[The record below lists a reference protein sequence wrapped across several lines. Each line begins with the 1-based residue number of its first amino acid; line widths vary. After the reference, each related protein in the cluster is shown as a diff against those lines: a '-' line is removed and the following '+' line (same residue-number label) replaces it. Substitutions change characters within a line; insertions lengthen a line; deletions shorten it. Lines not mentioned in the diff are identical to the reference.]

1 MVPMIIR
8 VLAEGEV
15 CEVPITP
22 ETTCADVI
30 DCVRDPGDEECTLLQ
45 TWGHGYERVLRD
57 SDKPYEILQEW
68 GAQKDPCKLVLK
80 YTVLPSP
87 SINGR
92 GSETRNGM
100 KEPGLIGDSLPSGG
114 CELTLGEL
122 EEMALRQQAQ
132 IEQQRQQ
139 LAAREQRLR
148 FLKQHEARHL
158 QVAAEHERL
167 RHLRDRVHLQELK
180 LRKLRALRGQLHHN
194 KLSNAALTSDLDSIR
209 ALFNEKEKELS
220 LAVAKVEELTT
231 QLEELRRGGQG
242 GRGAGK
248 GGGKGGEPQL
258 QSAAVQQTA
267 AAIELEK
274 LRRELMYRNKLN
286 EQQTARLSQQR
297 EALSQRQ
304 EEVASI
310 DKRIAELQDR
320 LHRKRLLNQ
329 QLASQINAAAAA
341 NNHQQHLRSSL
352 SATTIQQHQQ
362 QQQSLYQQSAMR
374 GNIAAV
380 EPYHHVPAPL
390 PAGGKP
396 LDHPRPPPYPTSQ
409 NRRLE
414 TDYNGHDEFV
424 EAKMLAA
431 RKNSCTTAGNNF
443 LDDKK
448 VEKCE
453 DVLPEFG
460 ASKSDPK
467 YQTLP
472 YNTKFGVNYVSAKQ
486 QLPRSSA
493 EGGENVA
500 DAGMENKG
508 QQQLMSIAHSTPV
521 SPGGVNRGLATQVK
535 SPSTTSDSPSPSF
548 VHPPA
553 SLAASRV
560 YGSTTASSLLSRG
573 QPVGGASS
581 TTSSTSSLA
590 TNSSTGS
597 NSAHQTVI
605 ACAVEVSEMPSSTSI
620 TTCPSAASSKLC
632 HEDSSTNLTSTLLT
646 SSSNSCNSST
656 ITATKTV
663 FALPPTPLTLEFQK
677 PISSVAPTT
686 VQAHL
691 SQSQSSSTKQA
702 QQASG
707 TAHAPQDLPSQI
719 YQTSST
725 KIQPVQPQTLSS
737 TPQGILR
744 DQKSDSQDSGQE
756 SSTGSLKPALPPK
769 PLAPQAGAKST
780 PPPPPRQM
788 VHWSTDPPGQVDQDG
803 PQEAK
808 RPVGLRPS
816 VDISADAVDSAL
828 NVLRGAVSISAR
840 GAMTSAQEYLVT
852 KSSNSTYQPEPS
864 DSSIPPPPPTT
875 EPPVDDTP
883 VRRTEPIKPSRP
895 LAIIKQQQPFTNDPR
910 SRVGSGFADS
920 ASSRLEGH
928 DVVNSASNA
937 NNVRLGAQDVSPTYS
952 TSESSESP
960 ASNVQ
965 FSTSRRIEMPPA
977 FLFPETEAPP
987 ADLLPAGTGSSEPEI
1002 TYGDS
1007 GGSPTTSNR
1016 PIDENCNLDD
1026 NNRLSSDKVETN
1038 EIETRNNLNNNNNNS
1053 NNNNN
1058 NINSISGSKETG
1070 GSDLIGP
1077 AQRRA
1082 KKGNLKGGAG
1092 GGGGSKQSRRVSFD
1106 PLALLLDASLEGELE
1121 LVVRTAGQV
1130 RDPSAANDEGITA
1143 LHNAICAGHLD
1154 IVRFLVRFGCDVNAQ
1169 DSDGWTPLHCA
1180 ASCNNLAMVKFLVE
1194 HGACIFAT
1202 TLSDQETAAEKC
1214 EEDEEGFDGCSE
1226 YLYSVQE
1233 KLGILNNGAVFAV
1246 FSYEAHQADE
1256 LSFGEG
1262 DRLVVLRKGDE
1273 WEREW
1278 WWTRLGDR
1286 EGYVPRNLL
1295 GLYPR
1300 VHNKPAE

>member
-1 MVPMIIR
+1 MLLVTTARKGPGSYRRLPQDDQPLPQEEKEVPLNSAPLMNKFENAASDDKSDKKKSSKNKQRKKR
-8 VLAEGEV
+8 VLK
-15 CEVPITP
+15 
-22 ETTCADVI
+22 
-30 DCVRDPGDEECTLLQ
+30 
-45 TWGHGYERVLRD
+45 D

-87 SINGR
+87 VVNGR

-100 KEPGLIGDSLPSGG
+100 KEPGLIGDSLPEGG

-132 IEQQRQQ
+132 IESQRQQ

-148 FLKQHEARHL
+148 FLKQHEARHQ

-231 QLEELRRGGQG
+231 QLEELRRGGKG
-242 GRGAGK
+242 GRG
-248 GGGKGGEPQL
+248 GGGARSEQQM
-258 QSAAVQQTA
+258 QSAAVQQSA
-267 AAIELEK
+267 AALELEK

-297 EALSQRQ
+297 EALTQRQ

-352 SATTIQQHQQ
+352 SASTIQQHQQ
-362 QQQSLYQQSAMR
+362 QQHSLYQQSAMR

-390 PAGGKP
+390 PTPLGKP
-396 LDHPRPPPYPTSQ
+396 GDHVVQPRPPPYPTSQ
-409 NRRLE
+409 TRSE
-414 TDYNGHDEFV
+414 YNGHDEFV

-431 RKNSCTTAGNNF
+431 RKNSGNF
-443 LDDKK
+443 LDEKK
-448 VEKCE
+448 PEKCDE
-453 DVLPEFG
+453 ALPEFG

-472 YNTKFGVNYVSAKQ
+472 YNTKFGVNYVSKQ
-486 QLPRSSA
+486 PRSSA
-493 EGGENVA
+493 EGGENNGEAVT
-500 DAGMENKG
+500 ENKG

-521 SPGGVNRGLATQVK
+521 PPGGVSRGLATQVK
-535 SPSTTSDSPSPSF
+535 SPPSTTSDSPSPSF
-548 VHPPA
+548 AHPPA

-560 YGSTTASSLLSRG
+560 YGSTTTSSLLSRG

-597 NSAHQTVI
+597 
-605 ACAVEVSEMPSSTSI
+605 
-620 TTCPSAASSKLC
+620 
-632 HEDSSTNLTSTLLT
+632 
-646 SSSNSCNSST
+646 
-656 ITATKTV
+656 ATGH
-663 FALPPTPLTLEFQK
+663 QK
-677 PISSVAPTT
+677 PISSVAPTS

-691 SQSQSSSTKQA
+691 SQSSSTKLLQP
-702 QQASG
+702 SG
-707 TAHAPQDLPSQI
+707 GSAPQELPSQI

-725 KIQPVQPQTLSS
+725 KIQPFQPKTLSS

-744 DQKSDSQDSGQE
+744 DQKSDDSGQE
-756 SSTGSLKPALPPK
+756 SGTGSLKPALPPK
-769 PLAPQAGAKST
+769 PAAPQAGAKST

-788 VHWSTDPPGQVDQDG
+788 VHWSTDPPLDDQD
-803 PQEAK
+803 AK
-808 RPVGLRPS
+808 RPPPPLTLRPS
-816 VDISADAVDSAL
+816 VDISADAVDSAI

-852 KSSNSTYQPEPS
+852 KSSNSTYQPEPT
-864 DSSIPPPPPTT
+864 DSSVPPPPPTT
-875 EPPVDDTP
+875 EPPADDTLT
-883 VRRTEPIKPSRP
+883 RRTETSSAPIKPRP
-895 LAIIKQQQPFTNDPR
+895 LGIIKQQLQQQQQQTYTNDPR
-910 SRVGSGFADS
+910 SRVGSGGLSQDS
-920 ASSRLEGH
+920 GN
-928 DVVNSASNA
+928 DVVNSSTSNNG
-937 NNVRLGAQDVSPTYS
+937 NNVRLGTQDVSPTYS
-952 TSESSESP
+952 TSESSDQSP

-987 ADLLPAGTGSSEPEI
+987 ADLLPAGTGNSEPE

-1007 GGSPTTSNR
+1007 TTSAGSPTTANR
-1016 PIDENCNLDD
+1016 PIDENCNVED
-1026 NNRLSSDKVETN
+1026 NNRLSSDKVEN

-1058 NINSISGSKETG
+1058 NINSLSGSKETG
-1070 GSDLIGP
+1070 SSDVIGP
-1077 AQRRA
+1077 ASVRRA
-1082 KKGNLKGGAG
+1082 KKGNLKGGVGGG

-1262 DRLVVLRKGDE
+1262 DRLIVLRKGDE

-1300 VHNKPAE
+1300 VHNKPTE